1 MWYIKI
7 GEVMKLLDLIFKTET
22 KDKETLTDDLII
34 NSKNNNAL
42 TIQEN
47 KWIDENKY
55 NVIDVALLN
64 DIPVL
69 MRAE

>member
-34 NSKNNNAL
+34 NSKINSK
-42 TIQEN
+42 TKKVSDN
-47 KWIDENKY
+47 KGG
-55 NVIDVALLN
+55 
-64 DIPVL
+64 
-69 MRAE
+69 